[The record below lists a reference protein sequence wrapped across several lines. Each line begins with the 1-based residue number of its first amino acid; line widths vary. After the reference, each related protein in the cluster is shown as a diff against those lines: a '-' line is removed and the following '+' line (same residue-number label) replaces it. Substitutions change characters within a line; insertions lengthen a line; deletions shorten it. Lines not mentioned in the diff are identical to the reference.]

1 MRTGMTKEAE
11 KEKMMIRKKRRSGFL
26 VATICAIMGSI
37 FLLAV
42 SVLAAT
48 AIPETDLTLSV
59 ANLIAKYSGS
69 IGKNGNVNVSG
80 SGTEITAEVKT
91 GNTGNVFKPSFQGST
106 AIITLTNGFASDA
119 KLSFDVSKSS
129 INLHGSYRVMVDGVE
144 ASEPYS
150 FILKGSQSEEN
161 KSVKVEVTGNKDG
174 LGCSLGVKVA
184 IKNIKLEQIVNKTEV
199 TFVPGQHGSYTV
211 DGNAITAETKMAKES
226 TEGYV
231 VSAKADAGY
240 SFYGWKNLTTGDIDS
255 RKAEDSLYFSKSSR
269 VQPVFFPTG
278 LAVFGVGSELFS
290 DLNDANTYAN
300 SQTSNKTIVLLQSGT
315 LSGDATISKGNLLLI
330 PYNNIASANASST
343 PDAVDSAF
351 VTPTH
356 FRTLTIP
363 DGVTLTVNGDIN
375 VNGQVLKLRSYP
387 TGPHGLITLEENGKI
402 VLNSGANLYCWGYIN
417 GEGTVVAN
425 SGSHVYECF
434 QLRGWR
440 GGTVTSGML
449 GNKQGVFPINQYYI
463 QNIEAELC
471 MKSGAT
477 ESVYASVTVTVS
489 TAFGEIVQQAAVTDV
504 LVGTDKGLFRL
515 TSGSLSKKYNPS
527 VDQMQFT
534 AEGEMA
540 ISAFSLQLKTS
551 VGDYTLDTEKY
562 ALPIHGGFSVH
573 IKSGTT
579 TIPSTQKIALLPGA
593 ELTVEKDATL
603 NVNSDMFVYDLDQW
617 KGSSVVSSSDSV
629 AAARKYA
636 YTADLLPVS
645 YVTTPRTIRT
655 AAKMTDAK
663 VNVNGIINISG
674 HLYTTARDTN
684 NSGETSDGANITSS
698 LGGGR
703 INFLTNTKNTENTYQ
718 VRQGGDKGKTI
729 SYDTI
734 SCTTAKLLN
743 GDGTYL
749 ETAGAKGPENGKPGW
764 SYTYLTTDPE
774 YAEYTDTNV
783 YKNMWYRFKVTYK
796 INNQETPVVQYTTTD
811 GDTFKLPGGMQ
822 ISADDVSTDS
832 GGSVAV
838 ENGQLVLSGITKD
851 CTVTIKG
858 NPVYKI
864 NVSWTGNLNFEYKP
878 NIYKWD
884 ATQMCYVREQEA
896 GWRSEN
902 PTVTVTNDQTLGS
915 TGNIKAQ
922 IDYNKEQAYSDLDM
936 LFTIGD
942 STTPNSVTMSDKLIP
957 GKSVTAKMQ
966 LTGAPTGMTSG
977 TNIKIGRVALTL
989 TTAD

>member
-1 MRTGMTKEAE
+1 
-11 KEKMMIRKKRRSGFL
+11 
-26 VATICAIMGSI
+26 
-37 FLLAV
+37 
-42 SVLAAT
+42 
-48 AIPETDLTLSV
+48 
-59 ANLIAKYSGS
+59 
-69 IGKNGNVNVSG
+69 
-80 SGTEITAEVKT
+80 
-91 GNTGNVFKPSFQGST
+91 
-106 AIITLTNGFASDA
+106 
-119 KLSFDVSKSS
+119 
-129 INLHGSYRVMVDGVE
+129 MVDGVE

-150 FILKGSQSEEN
+150 FTLKGNQSEEN
-161 KSVKVEVTGNKDG
+161 KSVKVEVTGNRNG
-174 LGCSLGVKVA
+174 LGCNPGVKVT
-184 IKNIKLEQIVNKTEV
+184 INNIKLEQIVNKTEV

-387 TGPHGLITLEENGKI
+387 TGPHGLITLKENGKI

-417 GEGTVVAN
+417 GEGKVIAN
-425 SGSHVYECF
+425 SGSYVYECF

-471 MKSGAT
+471 IKSGAT

-515 TSGSLSKKYNPS
+515 TSGSLSKKYIPS
-527 VDQMQFT
+527 EDRMQFT

-593 ELTVEKDATL
+593 ELTVAKGATL
-603 NVNSDMFVYDLDQW
+603 NANSDMFVYDRDQW
-617 KGSSVVSSSDSV
+617 AGSSVVSPSDSV
-629 AAARKYA
+629 AAERKYA
-636 YTADLLPVS
+636 YTADLLPAS
-645 YVTTPRTIRT
+645 YATTRKEKDKRT
-655 AAKMTDAK
+655 AAKLTDAK
-663 VNVNGIINISG
+663 IDVNGTINISG
-674 HLYTTARDTN
+674 HLYTTAKDTN

-698 LGGGR
+698 LGGGE
-703 INFLTNTKNTENTYQ
+703 INFLTNTQNTENTHQ

-734 SCTTAKLLN
+734 ACTTAKLRN
-743 GDGTYL
+743 GDGSYL
-749 ETAGAKGPENGKPGW
+749 ETTGAKGPENGKPGW

-774 YAEYTDTNV
+774 YVQYTNTNA
-783 YKNMWYRFKVTYK
+783 YKDMWYRYRVIYKVNGHTTVKYITTDSDTFDLDPNIPLTEDK
-796 INNQETPVVQYTTTD
+796 TPVVTTNNATATL
-811 GDTFKLPGGMQ
+811 DTAKRK
-822 ISADDVSTDS
+822 I
-832 GGSVAV
+832 
-838 ENGQLVLSGITKD
+838 VLSGIYGD
-851 CTVTIKG
+851 CIVEFTSET
-858 NPVYKI
+858 VYKI

-884 ATQMCYVREQEA
+884 ATKMCYVRDPSQEA
-896 GWRSEN
+896 GWISDN
-902 PTVTVTNDQTLGS
+902 PTVTVTNDRESGS
-915 TGNIKAQ
+915 TGNIQAK
-922 IDYNKEQAYSDLDM
+922 IDYNKERAYSDLDM
-936 LFTIGD
+936 LFTIGN
-942 STTPNSVTMSDKLIP
+942 STTAVPNSAVMAETLAP
-957 GKSVTAKMQ
+957 GSSVMAKMQ
-966 LTGAPTGMTSG
+966 MD
-977 TNIKIGRVALTL
+977 KIPSSSINRAVVGRVTLTL

>member
-645 YVTTPRTIRT
+645 YVTTLRTIRT

-684 NSGETSDGANITSS
+684 NSGEKSDGANITSS
-698 LGGGR
+698 LGGGI

-764 SYTYLTTDPE
+764 SYTYLTTDP
-774 YAEYTDTNV
+774 ATSV
-783 YKNMWYRFKVTYK
+783 YKDMWYRYKVTYI
-796 INNQETPVVQYTTTD
+796 INGQPTVKYITTDSDTFVLDKNIPLTGDKTPVVTTNNATATL
-811 GDTFKLPGGMQ
+811 DTTNRK
-822 ISADDVSTDS
+822 I
-832 GGSVAV
+832 
-838 ENGQLVLSGITKD
+838 VLSEINGD
-851 CTVTIKG
+851 CIVEFTSET
-858 NPVYKI
+858 VYKI

-884 ATQMCYVREQEA
+884 ATKMCYIREQEA
-896 GWRSEN
+896 RWSGDE

-915 TGNIKAQ
+915 TGNIKA
-922 IDYNKEQAYSDLDM
+922 DVAFEKKTEFSNSDLGM
-936 LFTIGD
+936 NFTIGE

-966 LTGAPTGMTSG
+966 LTGAPTGLASG
-977 TNIKIGRVALTL
+977 ANLTIGTVKIIL
-989 TTAD
+989 TTVT